1 MPNSDATHTSTH
13 TTHAPEAEAS
23 PAPLGRH
30 LARGVLGFGLIASG
44 FALTPAAGP
53 AALLLAAPGFVA
65 LGGCPTCWFYDMAET
80 LSAGRLKRTC
90 TDEGCELHSASKLSG
105 SHSPSSS

>member
-1 MPNSDATHTSTH
+1 MRNPDATLTQTP
-13 TTHAPEAEAS
+13 TTPSPEQGAS

-30 LARGVLGFGLIASG
+30 LARGLLGFGLIASG

-53 AALLLAAPGFVA
+53 AALLLGVPGFVA

-90 TDEGCELHSASKLSG
+90 TDAGCELHTASKA
-105 SHSPSSS
+105 SS